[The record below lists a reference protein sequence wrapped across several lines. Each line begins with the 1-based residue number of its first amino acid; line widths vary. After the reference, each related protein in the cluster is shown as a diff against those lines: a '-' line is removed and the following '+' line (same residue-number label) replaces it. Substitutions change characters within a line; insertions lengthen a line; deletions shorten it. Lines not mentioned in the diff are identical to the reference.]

1 MTRYRRRLSPYERL
15 WIAAQTSGLTTLVE
29 GSGAL
34 SASALRRA
42 VDIATAA
49 NPGSRLTLT
58 GIGPWCTWVESD
70 VPPSIEEVDG
80 SQWDGTSSLDAPF
93 TDRAHMNPKQAP
105 STSYV
110 IVHGPTP
117 RLVQRTHHATMDGI
131 GALHFLQDV
140 FRALRG
146 ESVIGARGQET
157 DMELA
162 RRLGGRR
169 HQPDFNCLKPFAQP
183 STGVSGSLWQRI
195 RVHGQQRPQPLARVL
210 HTIAAIAREN
220 GPGHVLVDLPVNMR
234 RHFPDIRNT
243 GNLTG
248 SLRLGIPAGLELAE
262 IAALIDGQ
270 LAEHR
275 HADPVISAQP
285 FLYTPLWLMRRVA
298 QAKARQA
305 VRQDRFVPTAVVSN
319 VGRIDTAALSAP
331 GFTAESAII
340 IPPGYDGVPL
350 FLLITGH
357 ARGFDISARAPRALA
372 ADGQLKTLLQ
382 RLAAALS
389 AD

>member
-1 MTRYRRRLSPYERL
+1 MPYRRRLSPYERL

-29 GSGAL
+29 GSGTL

-49 NPGSRLTLT
+49 NPGSRLTLK
-58 GIGPWCTWVESD
+58 GIGPWCTWVEND

-80 SQWDGTSSLDAPF
+80 SQWDGWSSIDAPF
-93 TDRAHMNPKQAP
+93 SDRAHMNPKQAP

-110 IVHGPTP
+110 ILHGPTP

-140 FRALRG
+140 FRAMRH
-146 ESVIGARGQET
+146 EPVIGARGEET
-157 DMELA
+157 DIALA
-162 RRLGGRR
+162 RRLGGRQ
-169 HQPDFNCLKPFAQP
+169 HQPDFNCLKPFP
-183 STGVSGSLWQRI
+183 ERSTGVSGSLWERI
-195 RVHGQQRPQPLARVL
+195 RVHAQLRPQPLARVL
-210 HTIAAIAREN
+210 HTIAGIARAN
-220 GPGHVLVDLPVNMR
+220 GPGHVLFDLPVNMR
-234 RHFPDIRNT
+234 RHFPEIRNT

-248 SLRLGIPAGLELAE
+248 SLRLGIPADMTLDE
-262 IAALIDGQ
+262 IAKLIDTQ

-275 HADPVISAQP
+275 HADPVISALP

-298 QAKARQA
+298 HSKARQA
-305 VRQDRFVPTAVVSN
+305 VQQDRFVPTAVVSN
-319 VGRIDTAALSAP
+319 VGRIDTSALSAP

-357 ARGFDISARAPRALA
+357 GRGFDISARAPVALA
-372 ADGQLKTLLQ
+372 GNGRLHGLLD
-382 RLAAALS
+382 RLATALS
-389 AD
+389 AR